1 METENVCVSEG
12 SIISL
17 HLLMTLCFRI
27 NRFKTKSLGEKGRR
41 GRAFCSQVIDNGN
54 APHYNRRESC
64 TGDSRELQFLTERK
78 QIIKCVRS
86 AQHF

>member
-41 GRAFCSQVIDNGN
+41 GVASVPR
-54 APHYNRRESC
+54 
-64 TGDSRELQFLTERK
+64 
-78 QIIKCVRS
+78 
-86 AQHF
+86 